1 MPAKVFTLD
10 QIIAVLPTIDLVP
23 QIAEG
28 FAAYSAGKVHVPP
41 VGELLFPEN
50 RGELHIK
57 YGAIAGEDRFVI
69 KVATGFFDNPK
80 VGLPPFGGCML
91 VLSQKTGAVEAVL
104 LEEGELTNHRTA
116 AAGAVAAKYLAP
128 EKVRAIGILG
138 SGVQA
143 RLQAEYLRQ
152 VTNCR
157 MLLIWARD
165 SAKARQAADDIA
177 EFGFD
182 VTVCETVES
191 VCKQSNLIVTT
202 TPASSPII
210 MKDMVRPGTHIT
222 AMGSDSPAKGELD
235 PALLAAADVVAVDS
249 LSQCGGSGELHHALE
264 AGLMSE
270 ADAVELGTVIAGTA
284 SGRGSDKDITIA
296 DLTGVAVQDIVI
308 ACAVLD
314 KLENHKPNLK

>member
-1 MPAKVFTLD
+1 MPAKIFTLD
-10 QIIAVLPTIDLVP
+10 QIMDVLPEVDLVP
-23 QIAEG
+23 QIAAG

-57 YGAIAGEDRFVI
+57 YGAIADEDRFVI

-128 EKVRAIGILG
+128 EKVTAIGILG

-143 RLQAEYLRQ
+143 RLQADYLRQ
-152 VTNCR
+152 VTKCR
-157 MLLIWARD
+157 TLFIWARD
-165 SAKARQAADDIA
+165 TGKTQQAADDIA

-202 TPASSPII
+202 TPATSPLI
-210 MKDMVRPGTHIT
+210 MKDMVLPGTHIT

-249 LSQCGGSGELHHALE
+249 LPQCKGAGELHHALE
-264 AGLMSE
+264 NGLMSE
-270 ADAVELGTVIAGTA
+270 ADAVELGAVIASTA
-284 SGRGSDKDITIA
+284 SGRGSGTDITIA
-296 DLTGVAVQDIVI
+296 DLTGVAVQDIII

-314 KLENHKPNLK
+314 RFEND